1 MNEFLKH
8 IGRLVLF
15 VLAQGLLFGQLEFG
29 YGIHPMIY
37 PMFILLL
44 PFDMRP
50 IALMFTAFVTGIGV
64 DFFMNTFGLHASA
77 AVLVAYFRP
86 ELYRLFSP
94 RDGYDMLKEPTL
106 AEWGVSW
113 YFKVAGITVFIH
125 HLWFFTLEYFSFS
138 SWTIVLR
145 NTLTSG
151 VVSLLICFAIQVLF
165 LKKPKRI

>member
-1 MNEFLKH
+1 MKAFLKH
-8 IGRLVLF
+8 IGRMVLF
-15 VLAQGLLFGQLEFG
+15 ILAQGLLFGQLEFG

-50 IALMFTAFVTGIGV
+50 IPLMLTAFITGLGV

-113 YFKVAGITVFIH
+113 YFRVAGITLLIH

-145 NTLTSG
+145 NTILSG
-151 VVSLLICFAIQVLF
+151 VASLLICFAIQILF